1 MRSRLSPLIA
11 AVLLFGLAGCAAPVA
26 TAGSEDAASDAC
38 PAAEQQLSDLELVD
52 DVRTATGG
60 STACL
65 PGHAINPVS
74 DTTAPDLP
82 VTVTDA
88 EGRDVEITDV
98 SRILPIDISG
108 TIAATVFALGMG
120 DDVVGRDSSTTF
132 DGTQDLPVVTKTGHS
147 LNPEAILE
155 LAPTVILTDTTIGPK
170 EVRQQ
175 LRDAGI
181 PIVVISDE
189 LRLDNTDQLVD
200 EVASALGIPSRGQ
213 ELIAQVESDLDAARA
228 EIAEVAP
235 ADESDRARML
245 FLYVRGSANVYYIFG
260 KDSGADSLIEA
271 VGGIDVASEIG
282 WEGNKPMTAE
292 ALVAAQP
299 DVLVMMTDGLESVDG
314 IDGLIERVPAVA
326 ETPAGV
332 NRRVIDMAD
341 GEILSFGPR
350 SPEIIRAI
358 ARALYAPASGAA
370 SSAGGNAE

>member
-1 MRSRLSPLIA
+1 MRSRLSLLIS
-11 AVLLFGLAGCAAPVA
+11 AVLVVALAGCAAPMA
-26 TAGSEDAASDAC
+26 NAGAESEASDSC
-38 PAAEQQLSDLELVD
+38 PSASQQLAGLDLVE

-65 PGHAINPVS
+65 PTHSIEPVS
-74 DTTAPDLP
+74 DETAPELP

-88 EGRDVEITDV
+88 EGREVEVTDV
-98 SRILPIDISG
+98 DRILAIDISG
-108 TIAATVFALGMG
+108 TIASTVFALGMG
-120 DDVVGRDSSTTF
+120 DRVVGRDSSTTF
-132 DGTQDLPVVTKTGHS
+132 DGAADLPVVTRTGHS

-181 PIVVISDE
+181 PIVIISDE
-189 LRLDNTDQLVD
+189 LRLETTDQLIT
-200 EVASALGIPSRGQ
+200 EVATALGIPSRGDA
-213 ELIAQVESDLDAARA
+213 LITRVGTELDAALA
-228 EIAEVAP
+228 EIAPVVP
-235 ADESDRARML
+235 ADEADRARML

-260 KDSGADSLIEA
+260 KDSGADALIEA

-299 DVLVMMTDGLESVDG
+299 DVLVMMTDGLESVGG

-326 ETPAGV
+326 ETRAGA

-358 ARALYAPASGAA
+358 ARALYAPDSGKP
-370 SSAGGNAE
+370 AGETAE

>member
-1 MRSRLSPLIA
+1 MRARLSLLIA
-11 AVLLFGLAGCAAPVA
+11 ATLVFGLAGCAIPA
-26 TAGSEDAASDAC
+26 TAGSEGAASDTC
-38 PAAEQQLSDLELVD
+38 PAAAQQLSDLELVD

-65 PGHAINPVS
+65 PDHAISAVS
-74 DTTAPDLP
+74 DKTAPELP

-88 EGRDVEITDV
+88 EGRDVEVSDV

-120 DDVVGRDSSTTF
+120 ADVVGRDSSTTF
-132 DGTQDLPVVTKTGHS
+132 DGTQELPVVTKAGHT

-181 PIVVISDE
+181 AIVVISDE
-189 LRLDNTDQLVD
+189 LRLDSTDQLIE
-200 EVASALGIPSRGQ
+200 EVASALGISSRGQ
-213 ELIAQVESDLDAARA
+213 ELIAQVDADLTAALA
-228 EIAEVAP
+228 EIAQVVP
-235 ADESDRARML
+235 ADESERARML

-358 ARALYAPASGAA
+358 ARALYAPASGEI
-370 SSAGGNAE
+370 AE

>member
-11 AVLLFGLAGCAAPVA
+11 AVLLLGLAGCAAPAA

-38 PAAEQQLSDLELVD
+38 AGAAQQLSDLELVD

-60 STACL
+60 ATACL
-65 PGHAINPVS
+65 PSGAINPVS
-74 DTTAPDLP
+74 DTTAPELP

-88 EGRDVEITDV
+88 DGRDVEITDV

-120 DDVVGRDSSTTF
+120 DSVVGRDSSTTF
-132 DGTQDLPVVTKTGHS
+132 EGTQDLPVVTKTGHS

-181 PIVVISDE
+181 PVVVVSDE
-189 LRLDNTDQLVD
+189 LRLDDTDQLVD

-213 ELIAQVESDLDAARA
+213 ELIAQVDADLASALA
-228 EIAEVAP
+228 EVAEVAP
-235 ADESDRARML
+235 AEASDRARML

-358 ARALYAPASGAA
+358 ARALYAPASGET
-370 SSAGGNAE
+370 SSSGENAE

>member
-1 MRSRLSPLIA
+1 MCSRLSPLIA
-11 AVLLFGLAGCAAPVA
+11 AVLLLGLAGCAAPAA

-38 PAAEQQLSDLELVD
+38 SAAEQQLSDLELVD

-74 DTTAPDLP
+74 DMTAPDLP

-120 DDVVGRDSSTTF
+120 DHVVGRDSSTTF

-175 LRDAGI
+175 LREAGI

-213 ELIAQVESDLDAARA
+213 ELIAQVDSDLASALA
-228 EIAEVAP
+228 EIAEVVP
-235 ADESDRARML
+235 AEESDRARML

-358 ARALYAPASGAA
+358 ARALYAPASGET
-370 SSAGGNAE
+370 SSSGENAE